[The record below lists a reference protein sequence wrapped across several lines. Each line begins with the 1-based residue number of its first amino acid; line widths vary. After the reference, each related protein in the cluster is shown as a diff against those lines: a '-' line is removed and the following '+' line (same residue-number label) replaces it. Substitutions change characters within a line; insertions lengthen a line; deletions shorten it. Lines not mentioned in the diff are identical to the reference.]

1 VTRSVTALVP
11 LVAIT
16 ATKCF
21 PLPFGCSIDLDH
33 NGGLLSDGLP
43 FRLIGYRVF
52 AFAALVVSSADLLNL
67 WRPIGAWEEHHSLAY
82 GEGPRQT
89 LDVYKPRHATKAPV
103 VVFFYGGSW
112 QGGSRDLYPFVGAS
126 KYCRRHC
133 EAECVRSLE
142 VDDQLALGRR
152 LH

>member
-1 VTRSVTALVP
+1 
-11 LVAIT
+11 
-16 ATKCF
+16 
-21 PLPFGCSIDLDH
+21 
-33 NGGLLSDGLP
+33 
-43 FRLIGYRVF
+43 
-52 AFAALVVSSADLLNL
+52 LVVSSADLLNL